1 MSRANALRELL
12 RSGPGF
18 GGASLMCLLIVVAL
32 YVLLAF
38 PLDFGE
44 SQWSNPVVWVDNPKA
59 APPAWTNSLR
69 REARPPHRVFEGTE
83 PHTVQMARSG
93 PVHSWRF
100 PLAYASSHPPT
111 FLAVTLADVNYAERP
126 PLVLISLKRP
136 DGKQLRIYRHTVR
149 GPREDESGPFQR
161 YAQTP
166 LRVQLSTDEATVT
179 SAQNFL
185 ADEFDLRLDGAQI
198 GGRVDR
204 ILFGVPAGDSDEAFA
219 PLTGDYE
226 IIVQAAL
233 RAEGDSVGRVRFVVG
248 GAVFGLMG
256 TDSLGR
262 DLARGLLFGLPVALF
277 IGVIAALMSTAIG
290 TTLGIASGYLGGRA
304 DITIQRI
311 SDIVANVPVLPL
323 LIFMLFIIGPS
334 LWMIIF
340 ILVAFG
346 WPGLTIQVRSMV
358 LHMRTNQLIEAIQSL
373 GASRRRVMFRHIL
386 PQITPYVLAQLIF
399 AAPSAILAEAGLSFL
414 GLGDPSIPTWGQI
427 LETGF
432 RTGGIYV
439 GYWWWIVPPG
449 LCIVLTALTF
459 MLLAL
464 GIEPIVN
471 PRLRQP
477 AS

>member
-1 MSRANALRELL
+1 M
-12 RSGPGF
+12 
-18 GGASLMCLLIVVAL
+18 
-32 YVLLAF
+32 
-38 PLDFGE
+38 
-44 SQWSNPVVWVDNPKA
+44 
-59 APPAWTNSLR
+59 
-69 REARPPHRVFEGTE
+69 
-83 PHTVQMARSG
+83 
-93 PVHSWRF
+93 
-100 PLAYASSHPPT
+100 
-111 FLAVTLADVNYAERP
+111 
-126 PLVLISLKRP
+126 
-136 DGKQLRIYRHTVR
+136 
-149 GPREDESGPFQR
+149 
-161 YAQTP
+161 
-166 LRVQLSTDEATVT
+166 
-179 SAQNFL
+179 
-185 ADEFDLRLDGAQI
+185 
-198 GGRVDR
+198 
-204 ILFGVPAGDSDEAFA
+204 
-219 PLTGDYE
+219 
-226 IIVQAAL
+226 
-233 RAEGDSVGRVRFVVG
+233 VG
-248 GAVFGLMG
+248 GAAFGWMG

-262 DLARGLLFGLPVALF
+262 DLARGLLFGLPVALL
-277 IGVIAALMSTAIG
+277 IGITAALLSTAIG

-304 DITIQRI
+304 DIAIQRF

-334 LWMIIF
+334 LWIIIF

-449 LCIVLTALTF
+449 LCIVVTALTF

-477 AS
+477 AQ